1 MGARAGDGWMR
12 AKTGDGR
19 GRGQVGWMGA
29 RVRVDGSEERNR
41 LEPGRGMDG
50 WG

>member
-19 GRGQVGWMGA
+19 GRGQGWL
-29 RVRVDGSEERNR
+29 DGSE
-41 LEPGRGMDG
+41 GKCG
-50 WG
+50 WE